1 MEHKKFLE
9 EIDRLRWLKEMG
21 NTPRYIFKRWD
32 SRRKLKRM
40 IKRTAKKQS
49 QLVYDQTVKLYN
61 DILTSNLQK

>member
-1 MEHKKFLE
+1 MLQGTS
-9 EIDRLRWLKEMG
+9 LRG
-21 NTPRYIFKRWD
+21 GWD

-61 DILTSNLQK
+61 DILTSNLQKIVDRRLKK

>member
-9 EIDRLRWLKEMG
+9 EIDYLRWLQEMG
-21 NTPRYIFKRWD
+21 NHPRYIFKRWK
-32 SRRKLKRM
+32 SKRKLKQM